1 MHSFDSITGKGFFSI
16 LVFMATSAPAQ
27 NTNWLG
33 HVRAG
38 AMVGLNI
45 SAKFSTTGRF
55 NLAENLPAGT
65 FDDGYVRPDQTGN
78 SGGLTS
84 NWGYQNASQVDA
96 ASHSL
101 LMHQATTYSTSTSG
115 SGSDEPYF
123 GAEIAD
129 GGTLWCCDQF
139 QIGWELGCGILPISI
154 NHQQSF
160 TANVNRNTYAFNTG
174 TIVVPTAPY
183 NGGPGGI
190 GPLISATGTPLGAD
204 TVVGAFRDSQN
215 LDATLVAFK
224 LGPTF
229 FWDLSHVVGL
239 QAGAG
244 PAVAV
249 LPGGLKFDDSVQ
261 LPNGSTLITSGRMNS
276 APVTF
281 GGYVNL
287 VATFH
292 LAKNVD
298 VYLGGQYMPLDSA
311 KFGGNGREAE
321 LKLTGQ
327 VNFMAG
333 LNWPF

>member
-1 MHSFDSITGKGFFSI
+1 MHCFDSITGKGLLSI
-16 LVFMATSAPAQ
+16 LAVMATSAHAE
-27 NTNWLG
+27 NTNWFG
-33 HVRAG
+33 HIRAG
-38 AMVGLNI
+38 PMVGLNI
-45 SAKFSTTGRF
+45 SAKFSTAGRF

-65 FDDGYVRPDQTGN
+65 FNDGYVRTDQTGN

-84 NWGYQNASQVDA
+84 NWGYQNASQVDT

-101 LMHQATTYSTSTSG
+101 LMHQATTYSVSTSG
-115 SGSDEPYF
+115 NASDEPYL

-129 GGTLWCCDQF
+129 GGTLWCWDQV

-160 TANVNRNTYAFNTG
+160 TANVNRNSYSFNTG
-174 TIVVPTAPY
+174 SIVVPTAPY
-183 NGGPGGI
+183 NGGPSGI
-190 GPLISATGTPLGAD
+190 GPLISATGTQLASD
-204 TVVGAFRDSQN
+204 TFVGAFRDNQN
-215 LDATLVAFK
+215 LQATMVAFK

-244 PAVAV
+244 PAVAI

-261 LPNGSTLITSGRMNS
+261 LPDGSMPVTSGRMNS
-276 APVTF
+276 TPVTF

-292 LAKNVD
+292 VAKNVD
-298 VYLGGQYMPLDSA
+298 FYLGGQYMPMDSA